1 MSTTIRWTPCAA
13 ALLCAL
19 LVAGNRDGGS
29 SAPRNPSARQT
40 SWQAAP
46 LDAPA
51 VVDATAERTQ
61 RQRAWAIP
69 YNGRFTFTRL
79 MYGGGGFG
87 RRGGGSWSHDYPNAD
102 LNIPEILEFM
112 TSINVTT
119 GASNVFTLDDPRL
132 FQYPMLYVSEP
143 GFWTITDS
151 EAANLR
157 DYVLK
162 GGFLVFDDFEGNQ
175 LRNMVAQVERALP
188 GFELIE
194 IGPDHEIFDSF
205 FLIENIY
212 IPHPLVAV
220 TPVYYG
226 IFEDNDPSKR
236 MLAIVNHNNDL
247 AEYWEFAHTGYFP
260 VDITNEAYKLGVN
273 YIVYA
278 MTH

>member
-1 MSTTIRWTPCAA
+1 VAIALVALALGTGPQPARKASPSPDVATVAA
-13 ALLCAL
+13 AMGMHEVRAT
-19 LVAGNRDGGS
+19 VS
-29 SAPRNPSARQT
+29 PS
-40 SWQAAP
+40 P
-46 LDAPA
+46 LD
-51 VVDATAERTQ
+51 Q
-61 RQRAWAIP
+61 RQQSWSIP
-69 YNGRFTFTRL
+69 YNARFTFTRL
-79 MYGGGGFG
+79 MYGGPGFG
-87 RRGGGSWSHDYPNAD
+87 RRGSGSWSHDYPSAD

-112 TSINVTT
+112 TSIHVTT

-132 FQYPMLYVSEP
+132 FQYPMLYISEP

-175 LRNMVAQVERALP
+175 LYNMVAQVARALP
-188 GFELIE
+188 EYELIE
-194 IGPDHEIFDSF
+194 IGPEHDIFDSF
-205 FLIENIY
+205 FFVEDIY
-212 IPHPLVAV
+212 IPHPLVPV

-247 AEYWEFAHTGYFP
+247 AEYWEWSASGFFP

-273 YIVYA
+273 YIIYA

>member
-1 MSTTIRWTPCAA
+1 MPVVKRPNHPPAANVPRAAAGVCALSA
-13 ALLCAL
+13 ALL
-19 LVAGNRDGGS
+19 AGGR
-29 SAPRNPSARQT
+29 
-40 SWQAAP
+40 
-46 LDAPA
+46 
-51 VVDATAERTQ
+51 AERAWVPVEPPPQ
-61 RQRAWAIP
+61 RQQARAIP

-79 MYGGGGFG
+79 MYGGDRFG
-87 RRGGGSWSHDYPNAD
+87 RRGGGSWSHDYPDAD

-132 FQYPMLYVSEP
+132 FQYPMLYISEP

-151 EAANLR
+151 EAASLR

-162 GGFLVFDDFEGNQ
+162 GGFLIFDDFEGNQ
-175 LRNMVAQVERALP
+175 LHNMVAQVERALP

-194 IGPDHEIFDSF
+194 IGPEHEIFDSF
-205 FLIENIY
+205 FLVDDIY
-212 IPHPLVAV
+212 IPHPLVDV

-226 IFEDNDPSKR
+226 IFLDNDPSRR

-247 AEYWEFAHTGYFP
+247 AEYWEWAATGYFP